1 MAAESSTVA
10 ILGAGIA
17 GLVAAHELEERGHSV
32 TVLEGSGRIGGRVFT
47 HRFGTADNAPYAD
60 LGAMRIPTGHALT
73 MRYVDKLGLTPALRP
88 FRTIL
93 SDENNYLQTGR
104 GFVRVR
110 EAAGPVVDDLRG
122 EVPIGSYRRDTV
134 LFCAWLAALVRS
146 VGPRELRAGL
156 ASDLASM
163 LRLADRIDLSRYV
176 RGPAA
181 GRFDL
186 AGAFD
191 AHPELRDGCGL
202 RLRGF
207 IDDLLLE
214 TGTRL
219 MHLVGGMG
227 RITDRLAGLLRDPIL
242 LEREVV
248 SLQAGGNRVLVGLR
262 HRGADLLSRY
272 PVVLCTLPF
281 SVLRELP
288 LTGFD
293 DDKREV
299 IRSVEYAAATKIA
312 LHCREAFWE
321 HIGIG
326 GGASATGGRL
336 RQTYYLARHGDPA
349 QGAALLSSYAIAE
362 DAHPLG
368 RLPADRRHAAAL
380 NELSALHPELKAP
393 GAVLDTASIAWG
405 EHRWSKGCTSHRW
418 RWGKDATAGAAEGM
432 RAARPQGRLFFA
444 GEHCSS
450 TPAWINGA
458 IESALAA
465 TNAVDAALRTA
476 PAGRAQ
482 RS

>member
-1 MAAESSTVA
+1 MA
-10 ILGAGIA
+10 ILGAGVA
-17 GLVAAHELEERGHSV
+17 GLVAAHELEELGHSV
-32 TVLEGSGRIGGRVFT
+32 TVLEGSGRIGGRVLT
-47 HRFGTADNAPYAD
+47 HRFGTAENAPYAD

-93 SDENNYLQTGR
+93 SDENNYLQTAR

-110 EAAGPVVDDLRG
+110 DAAGPVVEDLRR
-122 EVPIGSYRRDTV
+122 EVPIGSYRWDTV
-134 LFCAWLAALVRS
+134 LFCAWFAALVRS

-156 ASDLASM
+156 ASDIASM
-163 LRLADRIDLSRYV
+163 LRLVDRIDLSPYV

-181 GRFDL
+181 ERVDL

-191 AHPELRDGCGL
+191 SHPELRDGCGP
-202 RLRGF
+202 RLCGF

-214 TGTRL
+214 TGNRL

-227 RITDRLAGLLRDPIL
+227 QLTDRLAGLLLGDIL
-242 LEREVV
+242 LDREVV
-248 SLQAGGNRVLVGLR
+248 SLHAHGDRVLVGLR
-262 HRGADLLSRY
+262 HGGVDLVSTY

-288 LTGFD
+288 LAGFD

-299 IRSVEYAAATKIA
+299 VRGVEYAAATKIA

-321 HIGIG
+321 RAGIG
-326 GGASATGGRL
+326 GGGSATGGRL
-336 RQTYYLARHGDPA
+336 RQTYYLPRDGDPA
-349 QGAALLSSYAIAE
+349 QGAALLASYAVAE
-362 DAHPLG
+362 DAYPLG
-368 RLPADRRHAAAL
+368 RLPADRRHAASL
-380 NELSALHPELKAP
+380 DELSALHPELKEP
-393 GAVLDTASIAWG
+393 GTVLDMVSIAWG
-405 EHRWSKGCTSHRW
+405 DQRWSKGCTSHRW
-418 RWGKDATAGAAEGM
+418 RWGNNAAAGAAEGM
-432 RAARPQGRLFFA
+432 RAARPQGRLYFA

-458 IESALAA
+458 IESALAV
-465 TNAVDAALRTA
+465 TNAVDAALRA
-476 PAGRAQ
+476 AAADRAQ